1 MVLFVAPDRFADE
14 VRRHCPRPLAYVWW
28 SSGFSR
34 ATAAEP
40 TTGTIVQT
48 EAPGDLDT
56 FVARLKADGLEV
68 AHGQWLTEVEAA
80 EHDRLRP
87 VWIAAVSYRSGDERP
102 GLWVDTSHSAISV
115 TDALMRM
122 YEEFEREGHVH
133 DLVFEEFVRLIDAN
147 VVVMSPEQ
155 AQAFAIVQGPANPLD
170 QD

>member
-1 MVLFVAPDRFADE
+1 
-14 VRRHCPRPLAYVWW
+14 VWW